1 MKYLL
6 PLIVLTGALSACN
19 DDDDDARNTA
29 PSVTA
34 PAAQSAE
41 NTGSAIELDFN
52 VSDDRDALS
61 ALMVSASSDNADL
74 FPANNIL
81 VDAGT
86 SAVTVSIVPEAVLG
100 SATITLTV
108 VDSEGLSSSA
118 SSSVEVTAE
127 TIEFNAL
134 ARRVFDQAPNSQ
146 PQNLD
151 ILDIQ
156 EGNPSDDFADLL

>member
-1 MKYLL
+1 
-6 PLIVLTGALSACN
+6 
-19 DDDDDARNTA
+19 
-29 PSVTA
+29 
-34 PAAQSAE
+34 
-41 NTGSAIELDFN
+41 
-52 VSDDRDALS
+52 
-61 ALMVSASSDNADL
+61 
-74 FPANNIL
+74 
-81 VDAGT
+81 
-86 SAVTVSIVPEAVLG
+86 
-100 SATITLTV
+100 LTV